1 MFYRHHI
8 GDLSKV
14 WPGGKVERVKTSI
27 KTSDLQELRIEY
39 LEYNVMILIR
49 IFADLVNVPVP
60 SLGNTLRQSGR
71 WDTHTEL

>member
-1 MFYRHHI
+1 M
-8 GDLSKV
+8 
-14 WPGGKVERVKTSI
+14 KTSI